1 MADMF
6 SKVIVNS
13 IASYNFKHKHKS
25 VNKNTL
31 SVPYYVFNKGK
42 LDFDWTGLYRPRLLL
57 AFTRLSCKGK
67 KKEEE
72 KMFKKNVKG
81 MQQNI
86 KREFWLPQ
94 EKEKY

>member
-1 MADMF
+1 MF

-13 IASYNFKHKHKS
+13 IASYNFKHKHNS

-42 LDFDWTGLYRPRLLL
+42 LYFDWMGLYRPQLLL

-67 KKEEE
+67 KKKK

-86 KREFWLPQ
+86 KQEFWLMNRG
-94 EKEKY
+94 